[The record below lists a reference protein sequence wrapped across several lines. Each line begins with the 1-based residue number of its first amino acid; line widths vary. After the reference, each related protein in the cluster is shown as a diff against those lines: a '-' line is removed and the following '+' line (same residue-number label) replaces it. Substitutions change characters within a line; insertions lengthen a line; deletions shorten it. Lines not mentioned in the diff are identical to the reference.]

1 MAKTVLVVEDEKPIV
16 DILTFHLKRAGY
28 EPLTASDG
36 ESGLALALSGN
47 PDLILL
53 DVMLP
58 KMDGFTICKAVRRE
72 NAAVPIIM
80 LTAREDES
88 DKVMGLDLG
97 ADDYITKPFSIKEL
111 LARVGANIRRTSVTR
126 EESAPADV
134 LESGRLR
141 VHTGRME
148 VSVDGTPVDLSQREY
163 DLLLFLMNH
172 AGAVASR
179 EELMHKVWNFDYVG
193 DLRVV
198 DVAVRRLREKIEPV
212 PADPVYILTKRG
224 VGYLFSGEVHA

>member
-1 MAKTVLVVEDEKPIV
+1 MGKTVLIVEDEKPIV
-16 DILTFHLKRAGY
+16 DILVFHLKRAGY
-28 EPLTASDG
+28 EPLTALDG
-36 ESGLALALSGN
+36 ESGLAQALGKN

-58 KMDGFTICKAVRRE
+58 KMDGFTVCKAVRRE

-80 LTAREDES
+80 LTAREDEG

-97 ADDYITKPFSIKEL
+97 ADDYITKPFSVKEL
-111 LARVGANIRRTSVTR
+111 LARVGANIRRTSVAR
-126 EESAPADV
+126 EESTPADV
-134 LESGRLR
+134 LESGHLR

-148 VSVDGTPVDLSQREY
+148 VSVDGTPVELSQREY

-172 AGAVASR
+172 A
-179 EELMHKVWNFDYVG
+179 KVWNFDYVG

-198 DVAVRRLREKIEPV
+198 DVAVRRLREKIEPI
-212 PADPVYILTKRG
+212 PAEPVYILTKRG
-224 VGYLFSGEVHA
+224 IGYLFSGEVNA